1 MGLHMYCFS
10 QQLNSIQK
18 KHKANSPAKLDFG
31 YKTASFLCQI
41 VHSSRKTV
49 GGGSVKVGVLLM
61 THMKSVY
68 VLTKK
73 FAHSLVTLPHFLSW
87 TRNRGR
93 PPLHTIL
100 HNSSPAKSNNKIAN
114 KTVNT
119 SLAASIVHVEEQK
132 RRTERNNHCGFN
144 SNLAS
149 SLGACKTPPTQMRL
163 QCLALQPVAS
173 PAPGPGRL
181 NPLWIIWAL
190 QLTAVAIE
198 SKLHSFWIIVIHQHL
213 SVWAAGWGTKL
224 WADTLFAETMPSYLW
239 WECVQQCYLSAL
251 QHIHP

>member
-1 MGLHMYCFS
+1 
-10 QQLNSIQK
+10 
-18 KHKANSPAKLDFG
+18 
-31 YKTASFLCQI
+31 
-41 VHSSRKTV
+41 
-49 GGGSVKVGVLLM
+49 M
-61 THMKSVY
+61 THLKSVY
-68 VLTKK
+68 GLTKK

-87 TRNRGR
+87 TMNRGR

-100 HNSSPAKSNNKIAN
+100 HNTSPAKSNNKTAN

-119 SLAASIVHVEEQK
+119 SPAASIVNVEEQK
-132 RRTERNNHCGFN
+132 RRKESIMNAEKQKRRKERNNHCGFN
-144 SNLAS
+144 SNLTN
-149 SLGACKTPPTQMRL
+149 SLSACKTPRTQMRL

-181 NPLWIIWAL
+181 NPLWIIWVL